1 MPDATPKR
9 TRKSF
14 EPTLQGPLN
23 GVRVVDISRL
33 VSGNVLSALL
43 GDFGADVIKVEP
55 PSGDPLR
62 AWTDEGVSFYWKT
75 YGRNKRSLVLDLRQK
90 TAIDALLKLIKKSHV
105 LVENFKPGTL
115 EKMGLAPEVLLAVN
129 PDLIIARISGF
140 GQDGPYAS
148 MPGFGSLIEAMS
160 GLASRT
166 GFADREPLLPPFPV
180 ADMVAGVFGALSTL
194 IALRANEQGISHGQ
208 VVDISLLEP
217 LFSLL
222 GPEAGIFQL
231 TGQVKPRVGSGS
243 NTTAPRNVYRCSDGK
258 YVALSGSI
266 QSMAER
272 IFEVIG
278 RPDLVTDPRFRTNAD
293 RIANRGELDKIL
305 GSWFESKKRDDVLE
319 LIRAAGATIGPVYA
333 IDDALLDPHFIER
346 EILIDV
352 DDDDLGTLVTQNVVP
367 RLSETP
373 GGLRLAAPRIGQH
386 SIEVLE
392 LAGLGHDE
400 IETLIR
406 SGSSFQDGR

>member
-43 GDFGADVIKVEP
+43 GDFGADVIKVES

-115 EKMGLAPEVLLAVN
+115 EKMGLAPEVLLEVN

-305 GSWFESKKRDDVLE
+305 GSWFESKKRDVVLE

>member
-90 TAIDALLKLIKKSHV
+90 TAIDTLLKLIKKSHV

-115 EKMGLAPEVLLAVN
+115 EKMGLAPEVLLEVN

-180 ADMVAGVFGALSTL
+180 AGMVAGVFGALSTL

-305 GSWFESKKRDDVLE
+305 GSWFESKKRDVVLE
-319 LIRAAGATIGPVYA
+319 LIRVAGATIGPVYA

>member
-14 EPTLQGPLN
+14 EPTLQGPLH

-33 VSGNVLSALL
+33 VSGNVLSTLL

-90 TAIDALLKLIKKSHV
+90 TAIDALLKLIKKSQV

-115 EKMGLAPEVLLAVN
+115 EKMGLAPEVLLEVN

-140 GQDGPYAS
+140 GQDGPYAT

-231 TGQVKPRVGSGS
+231 TGKVKPRVGSGS

-278 RPDLVTDPRFRTNAD
+278 RSDLVTDPRFRTNAD

-305 GSWFESKKRDDVLE
+305 GSWFEGKKRDDVLE

-333 IDDALLDPHFIER
+333 IDDALSDPHFIER

-352 DDDDLGTLVTQNVVP
+352 DDDDLGTLVTQNIVP
-367 RLSETP
+367 RLTETP

-386 SIEVLE
+386 SVEILE

-406 SGSSFQDGR
+406 SGSSFQDVR

>member
-115 EKMGLAPEVLLAVN
+115 EKMGLAPEVLLEVN

-305 GSWFESKKRDDVLE
+305 GSWFESKKRDVVLE

>member
-14 EPTLQGPLN
+14 DPTLQGPLN

-43 GDFGADVIKVEP
+43 GDFGADVIKVES

-90 TAIDALLKLIKKSHV
+90 TAIDALLKLIKKSQV

-115 EKMGLAPEVLLAVN
+115 EKMGLAPEVLLEVN
-129 PDLIIARISGF
+129 PNLIIARISGF

-148 MPGFGSLIEAMS
+148 MPGFRSLIEAMS

-305 GSWFESKKRDDVLE
+305 GSWFESKKREDVLE

-367 RLSETP
+367 RLTETP

-386 SIEVLE
+386 SVEILK
-392 LAGLGHDE
+392 LAGLGNDE
-400 IETLIR
+400 IEALIR

>member
-43 GDFGADVIKVEP
+43 GDFGADVIKVES

-115 EKMGLAPEVLLAVN
+115 EKMGLAPEVLLEVN

-243 NTTAPRNVYRCSDGK
+243 NTTAPRNVYRCSDGR

>member
-14 EPTLQGPLN
+14 DPTLQGPLN

-43 GDFGADVIKVEP
+43 GDFGADVIKVES

-90 TAIDALLKLIKKSHV
+90 TAIDALLKLIKKSQV

-115 EKMGLAPEVLLAVN
+115 EKMGLAPEVLLEVN
-129 PDLIIARISGF
+129 PNLIIARISGF

-305 GSWFESKKRDDVLE
+305 GSWFESKKREDVLE

-367 RLSETP
+367 RLTETP

-386 SIEVLE
+386 SVEILK
-392 LAGLGHDE
+392 LAGLGNDE
-400 IETLIR
+400 IEALIR

>member
-43 GDFGADVIKVEP
+43 GDFGADVIKVES

-115 EKMGLAPEVLLAVN
+115 EKMGLAPEVLLEVN

-243 NTTAPRNVYRCSDGK
+243 KTTAPRNVYRCSDGK

>member
-43 GDFGADVIKVEP
+43 GDFGADVIKVES

-115 EKMGLAPEVLLAVN
+115 EKMGLAPEVLLEVN

-140 GQDGPYAS
+140 GQDGPYAT

-373 GGLRLAAPRIGQH
+373 WGLRLAAPRIGQH

>member
-43 GDFGADVIKVEP
+43 GDFGADVIKVES

-115 EKMGLAPEVLLAVN
+115 EKMGLAPEVLLEVN

>member
-115 EKMGLAPEVLLAVN
+115 EKMGLAPEVLLEVN

>member
-115 EKMGLAPEVLLAVN
+115 EKMGLAPEVLLEVN

-243 NTTAPRNVYRCSDGK
+243 NTTAPRNVYRCSDGR